1 MKKIGCSWSDGK
13 DSCYALMQVAG
24 NDTELQV
31 LVNMINEHGLISR
44 SHGLPLAILQEQAD
58 AMNAPLIARP
68 TSWTDYERIFV
79 GVLEEIRDDYAVER
93 MIFGDIDLQAHRD
106 WEETVCS
113 KAGLEASL
121 PLWKKDTKKLVCE
134 MLGAGVETMIV
145 SCNAHL
151 GEEFLGQVLT
161 FDLISKL
168 EAKGVDVCGE
178 NGEYHTLVINCPL
191 FKKKIDI
198 PAYTKV
204 RHEEYWFL
212 KWEL

>member
-1 MKKIGCSWSDGK
+1 
-13 DSCYALMQVAG
+13 
-24 NDTELQV
+24 
-31 LVNMINEHGLISR
+31 
-44 SHGLPLAILQEQAD
+44 
-58 AMNAPLIARP
+58 
-68 TSWTDYERIFV
+68 
-79 GVLEEIRDDYAVER
+79 
-93 MIFGDIDLQAHRD
+93 
-106 WEETVCS
+106 
-113 KAGLEASL
+113 
-121 PLWKKDTKKLVCE
+121 